1 MAYSY
6 IYVYIYAHIFTYT
19 YVDVYIHT
27 YIIKYVKVNGKQLL
41 HFGLQVVCYPKE
53 LEVIF

>member
-1 MAYSY
+1 MQT
-6 IYVYIYAHIFTYT
+6 FTYA
-19 YVDVYIHT
+19 YVNVYMHT
-27 YIIKYVKVNGKQLL
+27 YIIKYVKVYGKQLL